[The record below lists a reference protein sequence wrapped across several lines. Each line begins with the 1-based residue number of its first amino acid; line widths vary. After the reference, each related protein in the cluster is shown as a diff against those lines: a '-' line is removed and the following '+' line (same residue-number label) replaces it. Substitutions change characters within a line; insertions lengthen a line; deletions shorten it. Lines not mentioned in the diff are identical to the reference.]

1 MSLMEYDS
9 YLQTGDAYEEKEEPV
24 TTKVLHYDK
33 AAFQERLREICFIRG
48 MTQQSLAEQL
58 GVSEPTIS
66 RYASGNRTPNLETMV
81 ALADVL
87 NVRLDTLIGR
97 DTPPEYGD
105 VQEKL
110 QECRGK
116 FF

>member
-1 MSLMEYDS
+1 MSLKDYDA
-9 YLQTGDAYEEKEEPV
+9 YLQTGDTYEEGVDEVATRVIP
-24 TTKVLHYDK
+24 YDK
-33 AAFQERLREICFIRG
+33 GAFKERFRAIAFIRG
-48 MTQQSLAEQL
+48 LTQQAIAERL

-66 RYASGNRTPNLETMV
+66 RYASGNRTPNLETLV

-105 VQEKL
+105 IQEKL